1 MFEMN
6 QTHPRQENK
15 SLSEA
20 DQLKQDIYQHI
31 RFNLGLDPEELSRYS
46 CYMGLAFSIKD
57 RLINQWIKTQKAC
70 RDTLSKRVFYLSLE
84 FLPGRFLKNYLIS
97 LGLDEVARKVLSD
110 LGFDL
115 NILEEVEWDAG
126 LGNGGLGRLASCY
139 MDSIARLRLPGYG
152 YGIRYDF
159 GIFFQTLKNGYQ
171 QEKSDNWMR
180 RGNPWEILRF
190 EKIHRI
196 RFYGRSEP
204 YTDIHGRKRYRWVD
218 TKDVMAMACD
228 IMVPGFDDDFVTNM
242 RLWTARSSRNLDLD
256 FFNRGDYMGAVE
268 AKVMSESISK
278 VLYPS
283 DEMETGKELRL
294 KQQYFF
300 VAATLRDILLEFKED
315 HQSFPVFSDWAA
327 IQLNDTH
334 PAIAIPELMRLFMDE
349 EGLDWEESWSICEK
363 TFAYTNHTVLPE
375 ALETW
380 PVGLLSKILPRH
392 MEIIYEINQ
401 RFLDTL
407 KKRFPDEPDLP
418 ASLSIIQEGAVQ
430 QVRMAHLA
438 INGSHC
444 VNGVAALHST
454 ILKTALFKDFNRIY
468 PDRIKN
474 ITNGITPRRW
484 LYQANPGLSALIT
497 SVLGPSW
504 ISDLDHLNG
513 LIPFAD
519 DASFQSKWQKIK
531 LDNKKQLAR
540 YALRKT
546 GMGVNPTTLF
556 DIHAKRMHEYKRQLL
571 NILHVIWLY
580 NCIRQNNDTDI
591 HRTFFFAGKAAP
603 AYFQAKL
610 IIKLITSV
618 SQTIGKDPRTRGK
631 LSVLFLPNYCISQA
645 EKLIP
650 AADISEQISTA
661 GLEASGTG
669 NMKFALNGALTIGT
683 LDGANVEIMEE
694 VGQDNIF
701 IFGLKADEVIKTR
714 QDGYYPRKYYEGNL
728 ELKEIIDMI
737 DSGYFSPEK
746 PQLFKPL
753 TRSLLD
759 QGDYYLVLADFES
772 YVNAQ
777 KRVATTYQDQ
787 EKWTRMSILN
797 TANMGKFSSDRAVLE
812 YANNIWGASPIPH
825 HNKPD

>member
-1 MFEMN
+1 MN
-6 QTHPRQENK
+6 QNHPSQETK
-15 SLSEA
+15 SLAEA
-20 DQLKQDIYQHI
+20 DRLKQDIYQHI
-31 RFNLGLDPEELSRYS
+31 RFNLGLDPEEMSRYS
-46 CYMGLAFSIKD
+46 CYMGLAFSVKD

-97 LGLDEVARKVLSD
+97 LGLEEVARKVLSD

-171 QEKSDNWMR
+171 REQSDNWMR
-180 RGNPWEILRF
+180 RGTPWEILRF

-196 RFYGRSEP
+196 RLFGRSEP
-204 YTDIHGRKRYRWVD
+204 YTDIHGNKRYRWVD

-228 IMVPGFDDDFVTNM
+228 IMVPGIGDDFVTNM
-242 RLWTARSSRNLDLD
+242 RLWTARSSRNLNLE

-283 DEMETGKELRL
+283 DEMEKGKELRL
-294 KQQYFF
+294 IQQYFF
-300 VAATLRDILLEFKED
+300 VAATLRDILLQFKED
-315 HQSFPVFSDWAA
+315 HQSFSVFSDWAA

-349 EGLDWEESWSICEK
+349 EGIDWEKSWSICEK

-380 PVGLLSKILPRH
+380 PVRLLSKILPRH
-392 MEIIYEINQ
+392 LEIIYEINQ
-401 RFLDTL
+401 RFIDRL
-407 KKRFPDEPDLP
+407 KKAYPDEPGLI
-418 ASLSIIQEGAVQ
+418 AKLSIIQEGDVQ
-430 QVRMAHLA
+430 KVRMAHLA
-438 INGSHC
+438 ITGSHS
-444 VNGVAALHST
+444 VNGVAALHSN
-454 ILKTALFKDFNRIY
+454 ILKTNLFKEFNRVY
-468 PDRIKN
+468 PGRIKN

-484 LYQANPGLSALIT
+484 LYQSNPGLSTLIT
-497 SVLGPSW
+497 SVLGTAW
-504 ISDLDHLNG
+504 ITDLDHLKK
-513 LIPFAD
+513 LIPFAED
-519 DASFQSKWQKIK
+519 GSFRSEWQKVK
-531 LDNKKQLAR
+531 LENKKRLAR

-546 GMGVNPTTLF
+546 GMGVNPNTLF
-556 DIHAKRMHEYKRQLL
+556 DIHAKRMHEYKRQFL
-571 NILHVIWLY
+571 NILHVIRLY
-580 NCIRQNNDTDI
+580 NCIRQNNEAVDI
-591 HRTFFFAGKAAP
+591 NRTFFFAGKAAP

-618 SQTIGKDPRTRGK
+618 SQTIGNDPRARGK
-631 LSVLFLPNYCISQA
+631 LSVIFLPNYCISQA

-683 LDGANVEIMEE
+683 LDGANVEIMEK

-701 IFGLKADEVIKTR
+701 IFGLKADEVVKTR
-714 QDGYYPRKYYEGNL
+714 QDGYDPRQYYEGNL

-737 DSGYFSPEK
+737 DSGYFSPEE

-777 KRVATTYQDQ
+777 KLVAITYQDKDQ
-787 EKWTRMSILN
+787 WTRMSILN

-812 YANNIWGASPIPH
+812 YANNIWGATPIPQ
-825 HNKPD
+825 